1 MKIGFLGPK
10 GTFSYEAC
18 LQCGKENEFIEYKT
32 ITETIMG
39 LINNEVS
46 QIVVPIENS
55 IQGGVTETIDTL
67 ILNNDVYIKKEIVLK
82 VNHNLMANKKYN
94 FNEIIDIY
102 SHPQALAQCRNYI
115 QKNFKNVNIHP
126 ISSTA
131 LAAKEVK
138 NKDNCACI
146 ANKSCIEEYGLFLLG
161 ENIQDNDLNE
171 TKFWVLSKNMN
182 ENGEKMSLIFSTKN
196 KPGALYKILG
206 LFNEFDINLTK
217 IESRPAKT
225 VLGAYIF
232 LVDIELNNKINKVID
247 ILKEE
252 CSYLKILGRY

>member
-1 MKIGFLGPK
+1 
-10 GTFSYEAC
+10 
-18 LQCGKENEFIEYKT
+18 
-32 ITETIMG
+32 
-39 LINNEVS
+39 
-46 QIVVPIENS
+46 
-55 IQGGVTETIDTL
+55 
-67 ILNNDVYIKKEIVLK
+67 
-82 VNHNLMANKKYN
+82 MANNKYN

-217 IESRPAKT
+217 EQSVKVYRFLFDIKSNKTYSPLSYTKQELFSGLKPSKESN
-225 VLGAYIF
+225 VEIF
-232 LVDIELNNKINKVID
+232 VPVFTSNNITTFFI
-247 ILKEE
+247 
-252 CSYLKILGRY
+252 